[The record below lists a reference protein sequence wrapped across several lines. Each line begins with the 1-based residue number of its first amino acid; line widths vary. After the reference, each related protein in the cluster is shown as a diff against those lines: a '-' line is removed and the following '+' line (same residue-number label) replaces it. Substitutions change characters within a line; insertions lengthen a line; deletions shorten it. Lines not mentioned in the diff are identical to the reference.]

1 MGTGSVGWDDP
12 GAGRVGGVEAGRAGG
27 GFVPG
32 VGVNIGAAGRGG
44 EFDWRALAEFGAEF
58 GARRRRVVS
67 NGTLI
72 RCHADS
78 KA

>member
-1 MGTGSVGWDDP
+1 
-12 GAGRVGGVEAGRAGG
+12 
-27 GFVPG
+27 
-32 VGVNIGAAGRGG
+32 VNIGTAGRGG
-44 EFDWRALAEFGAEF
+44 EFGWRALAEFGA
-58 GARRRRVVS
+58 RRRVVS